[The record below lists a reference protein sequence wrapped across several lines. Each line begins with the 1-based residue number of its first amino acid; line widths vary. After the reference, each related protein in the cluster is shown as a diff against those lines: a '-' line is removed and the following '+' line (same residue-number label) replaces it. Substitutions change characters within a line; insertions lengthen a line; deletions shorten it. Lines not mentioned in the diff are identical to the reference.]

1 MIEENQAYNQKIM
14 VGCGVVAAL
23 LLFGAALVAILTII
37 FVTAAI
43 AVTSVLVI
51 LYLVGKSYRDEQL
64 QKSSENSRKKNR
76 PETKEK

>member
-1 MIEENQAYNQKIM
+1 MT
-14 VGCGVVAAL
+14 L
-23 LLFGAALVAILTII
+23 TLVAILTII